1 MSDWPFDRSNLVSV
15 RPPALPDLFVFSVM
29 SSGRHPGDFW
39 CRAPGFLPPGALTEE
54 ELNLHRNDVSDVEE
68 DLKESDVDE
77 ADEESLGETPIKRPS
92 ARPKAVAK
100 VLKRPSARSFKE
112 DDKDKVKEKPMGP
125 SSNEE
130 VTVES
135 DKTKSKPK
143 PKHKA
148 KNTRVKTKTKA
159 VANAKAKPEKSNA
172 DSSKPMKRPA
182 SKAPPGWTPDMP
194 GCSKCRWKG
203 CRACRGRLGELEEFE
218 AFLLNSDA

>member
-1 MSDWPFDRSNLVSV
+1 M
-15 RPPALPDLFVFSVM
+15 
-29 SSGRHPGDFW
+29 
-39 CRAPGFLPPGALTEE
+39 
-54 ELNLHRNDVSDVEE
+54 NLHRNDVSDVE
-68 DLKESDVDE
+68 DLRESDVDE

-112 DDKDKVKEKPMGP
+112 DDKVKEKHKVMDP

-130 VTVES
+130 VAVEI
-135 DKTKSKPK
+135 DKTKLK

-182 SKAPPGWTPDMP
+182 SKAPPDWTPDMP

-203 CRACRGRLGELEEFE
+203 CRTCRARLAELE
-218 AFLLNSDA
+218 AFVNEP